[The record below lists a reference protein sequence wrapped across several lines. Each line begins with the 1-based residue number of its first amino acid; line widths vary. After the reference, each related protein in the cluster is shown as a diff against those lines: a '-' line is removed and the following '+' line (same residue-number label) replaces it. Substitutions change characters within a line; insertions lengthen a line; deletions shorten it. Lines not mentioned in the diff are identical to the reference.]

1 MAGPTSRRTFLRSAA
16 ALGTAA
22 SAGSV
27 LTPGHLRAYA
37 RAAGPRKSNLKLGL
51 ASYTTRKLSL
61 AETIQ
66 VMKRLRLGFICLKD
80 VHLGRTLSADQI
92 AKEIR
97 AVRDAGIELYGGG
110 VIYMRTP
117 QQVESAFDY
126 ARAAGM
132 KTIVGVPAHELLDSV
147 EEKIKAYDIRVAVHN
162 HGPEDKLYPTPESAY
177 RRIKN
182 RDRRFGLCI
191 DIGHTGRCGVDP
203 ADDVIRFGDRLLDMH
218 LKDVSAASAAGRH
231 MELGHG
237 VLDIPAVIGAL
248 HKIEYQ
254 NVAAFEYEEN
264 AHDPVAGLA
273 ECVGYVR
280 GILASQ

>member
-203 ADDVIRFGDRLLDMH
+203 ADDVIRFGDRLLDMP
-218 LKDVSAASAAGRH
+218 SMRWRTSTWGGRRNRQ
-231 MELGHG
+231 LRC
-237 VLDIPAVIGAL
+237 P
-248 HKIEYQ
+248 
-254 NVAAFEYEEN
+254 
-264 AHDPVAGLA
+264 PP
-273 ECVGYVR
+273 
-280 GILASQ
+280 